1 MPINLEDE
9 SRALDQLPEVH
20 RADDRMFGREHRLCC
35 VRRERRAGHDADAAP
50 YQVIARGHDSMRRKL
65 RILTT

>member
-9 SRALDQLPEVH
+9 SRALDQLPE
-20 RADDRMFGREHRLCC
+20 ALGGNDRMFGREHRLCC
-35 VRRERRAGHDADAAP
+35 VRRERRAGRDADAAP
-50 YQVIARGHDSMRRKL
+50 YQVKARGQDSRRRKL